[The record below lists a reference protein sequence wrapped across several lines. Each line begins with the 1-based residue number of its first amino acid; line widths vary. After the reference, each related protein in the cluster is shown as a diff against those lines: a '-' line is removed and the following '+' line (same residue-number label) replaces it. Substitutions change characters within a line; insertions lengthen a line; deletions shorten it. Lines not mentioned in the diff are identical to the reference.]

1 MIELRPYQD
10 RLANDIRSAFSSG
23 ARRPLAVS
31 PTGSGKTVLF
41 SYITSQVLKRG
52 SRVMIVAHRR
62 EILDQ
67 ISATLKRVSVPHGF
81 IQAGKPMSKQAAMV
95 ASIQTLGRRLD
106 QVAPPDLV
114 IIDECFVRGTMI
126 GSVPIED
133 IRPGMNVLG
142 WDGRKF
148 VQETVVRLYRKS
160 AMRLVTIR
168 FTCGRVV
175 TCTPNHPFADPF
187 GNWVNAGGL
196 TPGMMVATVLG
207 DERLHHLP
215 ISDCIQEPKETL
227 RESSL
232 QIQVQQPDD
241 CQQFQEARR
250 RDYSIQKI
258 ERNAQTRGSREGF
271 IDSKSNEVEARDSWW
286 KRCYTSARAAI
297 TRVCAWVGNGS
308 SGKDR
313 KIEDIGISS
322 GLQTGYCQR
331 AIDDRSRSGR
341 PLAQCDFEEKSGREK
356 SGAVGVTWVES
367 VEIHER
373 GGAGRFDEV
382 CPDGL
387 VYNFETSGSHTYTAE
402 GIIVHNC
409 HHAVS
414 KTYIEVFARWP
425 EAKFIGVTATP
436 ERLDGKGLGS
446 MFDRMVMGPSV
457 QWLIDNGFLARPVYY
472 APRETPDLSHVH
484 KVAGDFDRAE
494 TEEIIDTPRITG
506 DAVIHYRRFCG
517 GQRAVAFCISVAHA
531 QHVAEQFCAAGV
543 PAASIDGSLDPEVRA
558 QRVADLTAGK
568 ILVLTSCEL
577 ISEGFDLPAVNAAIL
592 LRPTHSLSMHLQQLG
607 RALRPYPGKTHA
619 TILDHV
625 GNCLRHGLAEQ
636 ERAWDLEGREKRT
649 KKSTPVE
656 TKQCS
661 KCFAIFTGTVCPQCG
676 QQREVTGR
684 EVEEVDGELQRLSIE
699 DIAAKR
705 EARREEGKCRTLEDF
720 KALARERGYK
730 PGWAYFRWQA
740 RQRKSTVLTH
750 LL

>member
-1 MIELRPYQD
+1 MELRPYQD

-23 ARRPLAVS
+23 AHRPLAVS

-81 IQAGKPMSKQAAMV
+81 IQAGKPMSKQPAMV

-114 IIDECFVRGTMI
+114 IIDE
-126 GSVPIED
+126 
-133 IRPGMNVLG
+133 
-142 WDGRKF
+142 
-148 VQETVVRLYRKS
+148 
-160 AMRLVTIR
+160 A
-168 FTCGRVV
+168 
-175 TCTPNHPFADPF
+175 
-187 GNWVNAGGL
+187 
-196 TPGMMVATVLG
+196 
-207 DERLHHLP
+207 
-215 ISDCIQEPKETL
+215 
-227 RESSL
+227 
-232 QIQVQQPDD
+232 
-241 CQQFQEARR
+241 
-250 RDYSIQKI
+250 
-258 ERNAQTRGSREGF
+258 
-271 IDSKSNEVEARDSWW
+271 
-286 KRCYTSARAAI
+286 
-297 TRVCAWVGNGS
+297 
-308 SGKDR
+308 
-313 KIEDIGISS
+313 
-322 GLQTGYCQR
+322 
-331 AIDDRSRSGR
+331 
-341 PLAQCDFEEKSGREK
+341 
-356 SGAVGVTWVES
+356 
-367 VEIHER
+367 
-373 GGAGRFDEV
+373 
-382 CPDGL
+382 
-387 VYNFETSGSHTYTAE
+387 
-402 GIIVHNC
+402 

-494 TEEIIDTPRITG
+494 AEELIDTPKITG
-506 DAVIHYRRFCG
+506 DAVTHYRRFCG

-543 PAASIDGSLDPEVRA
+543 PAASIDGSLDPKVRA

-607 RALRPYPGKTHA
+607 RALRPFPGKTHA

-636 ERAWDLEGREKRT
+636 ERAWDLEGREKRA
-649 KKSTPVE
+649 KRSTPVE

-676 QQREVTGR
+676 QQREVTAR
-684 EVEEVDGELQRLSIE
+684 EVEQVDGELQRLSIE

-720 KALARERGYK
+720 KALARQRGYK